1 MFLKR
6 KHVATAHVSP
16 EDVREGDMFER
27 ESSGRVIEHAC
38 VQRVYSD
45 RDGIP
50 HVRYEL
56 SYRRANQVDHEGTR
70 ILALPVFVERYRT
83 LGSG

>member
-6 KHVATAHVSP
+6 KQEANGRVKP
-16 EDVREGDMFER
+16 DDVRVGDMFER
-27 ESSGRVIEHAC
+27 EAAGRIIEHAC
-38 VQRVYSD
+38 VKRVYQGG
-45 RDGIP
+45 DGIP

-70 ILALPVFVERYRT
+70 ILALPVFVERYRA
-83 LGSG
+83 LGTG

>member
-6 KHVATAHVSP
+6 KQEAEAQVNP
-16 EDVREGDMFER
+16 DDVREGDMFER
-27 ESSGRVIEHAC
+27 ESCGRVVERAC
-38 VQRVYSD
+38 VQRIYAD

-56 SYRRANQVDHEGTR
+56 SYRRANQIDHEGTR
-70 ILALPVFVERYRT
+70 ILALPVFVERYRA
-83 LGSG
+83 LGTG